1 MIQRIQS
8 FYMIFSSLS
17 VLCVFI
23 FGLKLEFFLS
33 FTSAQYI
40 KYLGLL
46 SSAIIFANLFLYK
59 RRLIQIKLN
68 TIVLVLLVLI
78 QAYLMI
84 AIVTGENIEAGL
96 LVFLLLPVASILLL
110 FANKGIKKDED
121 LVRSID
127 RVR

>member
-1 MIQRIQS
+1 
-8 FYMIFSSLS
+8 MIFSSLS

>member
-110 FANKGIKKDED
+110 FASKGIKKDED